1 MSFGISAR
9 ILTYQSGFCTVFH
22 CSTNP
27 FVPSSTAVQKNI
39 FLFLPF
45 IASTTRRPP
54 GVCLAA
60 RATVVVETRS
70 PSAWRCCQR
79 DEPSVFASGC
89 APPAAHPDAG
99 CACRVRPS
107 PARAHGQPPPMTYQF
122 ISTVAFGMRGR
133 ITRPRI
139 PNATFPRGNV
149 RARIPSTRARTHIP
163 AWVRHFGA
171 RAHSQ
176 SRARTHIA
184 AWERHVLGSAH
195 GCCAVCIGAVHSRA
209 DEAVHNDLAHLCM
222 YMMAG

>member
-9 ILTYQSGFCTVFH
+9 ILTYQSGFCTGFH

-60 RATVVVETRS
+60 RATVVVTRS

-79 DEPSVFASGC
+79 DQPSVFASGC

-133 ITRPRI
+133 MTRP
-139 PNATFPRGNV
+139 PRGCGIFS
-149 RARIPSTRARTHIP
+149 RAHIRSTRAC
-163 AWVRHFGA
+163 AGA
-171 RAHSQ
+171 CCVHR
-176 SRARTHIA
+176 
-184 AWERHVLGSAH
+184 
-195 GCCAVCIGAVHSRA
+195 CCA
-209 DEAVHNDLAHLCM
+209 
-222 YMMAG
+222 